1 MIRSI
6 IVITLMIGTTAGCS
20 SMPVMDR
27 MEAFEEASRAYG
39 EAISWSEYD
48 IAAAF
53 LKTDNE
59 DKVAAEI
66 EHLKNFK
73 VTAYEPRLMTV
84 LEKEDHI
91 RQVVRISYFKNDHLI
106 VKSVR
111 DDQLWEY
118 NPPMRTWFL
127 LSGFPKLE

>member
-1 MIRSI
+1 
-6 IVITLMIGTTAGCS
+6 MIGTSVGCS
-20 SMPVMDR
+20 SLPVMDR
-27 MEAFEEASRAYG
+27 MEAFDEASRAYG
-39 EAISWSEYD
+39 KAISWSEYN

-53 LKTDNE
+53 LKADNE
-59 DKVAAEI
+59 DSVAAEI

-84 LEKEDHI
+84 LENENRI
-91 RQVVRISYFKNDHLI
+91 RQVVKISYFKNNHLV

-118 NPPMRTWFL
+118 NPPMRSWFL
-127 LSGFPKLE
+127 RSGLPKFE